1 MVHISNESAAE
12 TDARLRR
19 VMAEAVI
26 VVEAGEHVFAPL
38 ASPREADLA
47 SLALV
52 RYDSKWCELR
62 PGRHDEDSER
72 FVVWRVAFPDGG
84 DNSGFVGWLATHLKR
99 RLGTGVFVT
108 CGSHPDANGVFD
120 YWGAPESLREEVLT
134 ELRAL
139 NPGLAQA

>member
-1 MVHISNESAAE
+1 
-12 TDARLRR
+12 
-19 VMAEAVI
+19 MAEAVI
-26 VVEAGEHVFAPL
+26 MVEAREHVLAPL
-38 ASPREADLA
+38 VSPQDADPD

-52 RYDSKWCELR
+52 RYDTQWCELR
-62 PGRHDEDSER
+62 PGRDSEDSER

-99 RLGTGVFVT
+99 CLGTGVFVT

-120 YWGAPESLREEVLT
+120 YWGAPASLRAEVLT

>member
-1 MVHISNESAAE
+1 
-12 TDARLRR
+12 
-19 VMAEAVI
+19 MAKAVI
-26 VVEAGEHVFAPL
+26 VAEDDHYVFAPL
-38 ASPREADLA
+38 ASPQDADPA

-52 RYDSKWCELR
+52 RYDTQWCELR
-62 PGRHDEDSER
+62 PSRLDGEGDN
-72 FVVWRVAFPDGG
+72 FVVWRIAFPGGG

-120 YWGAPESLREEVLT
+120 YWGAPASLRAKVLT